1 MRARSTRKTCSVLVV
16 EGDPDLR
23 RGISAII
30 PPPPWPP
37 AHRPRV
43 ARLPSCPMWKPNRG
57 AHAAHEL
64 QMARLRGI
72 APGSQQSAQEL
83 ADAIA
88 RFRQHVPK
96 QTLTAQLAT
105 LELEL
110 HSAIL
115 SHWASVGYRDASHA
129 NDAPGRVVFPPTMND
144 GDDGNVRR
152 IVHDLERLAPSTTS
166 DPMNATVCVALC
178 ELGHFVLGN
187 DNMVMQLTERTELL
201 NVNPF
206 EATPLNPHH
215 VAVAI
220 MGATV
225 YGMANERVG
234 ETEDALL
241 AYERASELYERAQAT
256 RAAPLADEMERWI
269 ETALYR
275 YALLMLHSRSPK
287 AQQALQSYEAHESR
301 WPATFR
307 QPQRRVIRA
316 CLAPAPAPA
325 AAPAA
330 TSAAAGAGAAS
341 GRIAPAATRS
351 PSSDMPATTSPRRP
365 WSLPA
370 PMAPYASI
378 KARAVRLL
386 QQPPG
391 FPRADESNAHVE
403 TLCEQIVSSW
413 RAEYASHS
421 TTEADDVVLLL
432 YGLAGL
438 SFRSQ
443 TITRLLIHMLFATE
457 AYAEAYE
464 LVPKYMALVNTA
476 WTAQGVPPQR
486 DTSALRAVDGPNEY
500 VDTVLLGA
508 HIATRYI
515 HAPAKAHEWT
525 DDLLLV
531 GTTDKSPQHRF
542 TMETPMLARVLRCAG
557 EARLAQARAATP
569 SERASLL
576 EDARV
581 FCRNAVALDGDA
593 SESHYALACILATE
607 RDTETAIQHARIAIE
622 LEPAFVDA
630 WHLTVLLL
638 SARKDFSGARSL
650 AAEALTQIEA
660 DDEQPPLRTFLAS
673 FDVPPSPFAR
683 ACAYIQLLI
692 THNAL
697 VELTH
702 GVQLA
707 LYGQRDLFS
716 AYHARVAPLS
726 PPEPSASA
734 QHVPQFTTPGHH
746 VAASTLEARRA
757 FRAHEATQLL
767 QRLWLVSAASFRR
780 ADNLEQAR
788 CAIAEAEQLDARWAD
803 VWVQLAQ
810 WCLAAGQRTGAAITC
825 LHKALACDTYHTA
838 ASVHLARVLLHEP
851 KREAET
857 SIRSTG
863 EAEDHARETP
873 SRSLGSAENSLQD
886 VAPSLRSHDTCSSS
900 TSTAEA
906 LLRTVTQYRGY
917 DVPEAWHALAQLA
930 KQTAR
935 PTDSQRRALLEALRL
950 EASRPIRAWH
960 EALALRM

>member
-1 MRARSTRKTCSVLVV
+1 
-16 EGDPDLR
+16 
-23 RGISAII
+23 
-30 PPPPWPP
+30 
-37 AHRPRV
+37 
-43 ARLPSCPMWKPNRG
+43 
-57 AHAAHEL
+57 
-64 QMARLRGI
+64 MARLRGI
-72 APGSQQSAQEL
+72 ATGSQQSAHEL

-88 RFRQHVPK
+88 QFRKHVPA

-110 HSAIL
+110 HSAVL
-115 SHWASVGYRDASHA
+115 SHFASVGYRDASHA
-129 NDAPGRVVFPPTMND
+129 NDAPGRVVFPPTM
-144 GDDGNVRR
+144 DDDNVRR
-152 IVHDLERLAPSTTS
+152 IVQDLERLAPSTAS

-187 DNMVMQLTERTELL
+187 DSMVIQLTERTELL
-201 NVNPF
+201 NANPF
-206 EATPLNPHH
+206 AASPLNEHH

-225 YGMANERVG
+225 YGMANERAG

-241 AYERASELYERAQAT
+241 AYERANELHERARAQAT
-256 RAAPLADEMERWI
+256 RATPFVDEMERWT

-287 AQQALQSYEAHESR
+287 AHRALQSYEAHESH
-301 WPATFR
+301 WPTTFR

-316 CLAPAPAPA
+316 CLAPAPAM
-325 AAPAA
+325 AA
-330 TSAAAGAGAAS
+330 TSAAATAAGAGAGAV
-341 GRIAPAATRS
+341 APAAPDATRS
-351 PSSDMPATTSPRRP
+351 PSSVAPATTSPRRP
-365 WSLPA
+365 WLLPA
-370 PMAPYASI
+370 PMASYASI
-378 KARAVRLL
+378 KARATRLL

-391 FPRADESNAHVE
+391 FPRADESNAHAE
-403 TLCEQIVSSW
+403 TLCEQLVSSW
-413 RAEYASHS
+413 RAEYTSHG

-432 YGLAGL
+432 YGLAGI

-443 TITRLLIHMLFATE
+443 TITRLLVHMLFAAE

-486 DTSALRAVDGPNEY
+486 DTKALRAVDGPNEY

-508 HIATRYI
+508 HIATRYVD
-515 HAPAKAHEWT
+515 APAKAHEWT

-531 GTTDKSPQHRF
+531 GTTDKSPHHRF
-542 TMETPMLARVLRCAG
+542 TMDTPMLARVLRCAG

-593 SESHYALACILATE
+593 SESHYALACVLATE
-607 RDTETAIQHARIAIE
+607 RDTETAMQHARNAIE

-660 DDEQPPLRTFLAS
+660 DDEQPPIRTFLAS
-673 FDVPPSPFAR
+673 FDIPPSPFAR
-683 ACAYIQLLI
+683 ACAYMQLLV

-726 PPEPSASA
+726 TPESNSSAE
-734 QHVPQFTTPGHH
+734 HVPHFTTPGIQ

-757 FRAHEATQLL
+757 FRAREATRLL

-838 ASVHLARVLLHEP
+838 ASVHLARVLMHEP
-851 KREAET
+851 EREVDAG
-857 SIRSTG
+857 IRSTG
-863 EAEDHARETP
+863 EAEDHARATP
-873 SRSLGSAENSLQD
+873 SRSLGSADTSLQD
-886 VAPSLRSHDTCSSS
+886 VAPSLRSQDTSTSS
-900 TSTAEA
+900 TSAAEA

-917 DVPEAWHALAQLA
+917 DVPEAWHTLAQLA
-930 KQTAR
+930 KQTSR
-935 PTDSQRRALLEALRL
+935 PTDTQRRALLEALRL
-950 EASRPIRAWH
+950 ESSRPIRAWH

>member
-1 MRARSTRKTCSVLVV
+1 
-16 EGDPDLR
+16 
-23 RGISAII
+23 
-30 PPPPWPP
+30 
-37 AHRPRV
+37 
-43 ARLPSCPMWKPNRG
+43 MWKPNRG
-57 AHAAHEL
+57 AHAAREL

-72 APGSQQSAQEL
+72 APGSQQSAHDV

-88 RFRQHVPK
+88 AFRQHVPA

-115 SHWASVGYRDASHA
+115 SHLASVGYRDASHA
-129 NDAPGRVVFPPTMND
+129 NDAPGRAVFPPTM
-144 GDDGNVRR
+144 DDDERVRR
-152 IVHDLERLAPSTTS
+152 IVHDLERLAPSTAS
-166 DPMNATVCVALC
+166 DPVNATVCVALC
-178 ELGHFVLGN
+178 ELGYFVLGN
-187 DNMVMQLTERTELL
+187 DSMVIQLTERTELL
-201 NVNPF
+201 NADPF
-206 EATPLNPHH
+206 GATPLNEHH

-220 MGATV
+220 LGATV
-225 YGMANERVG
+225 YGMANERAG
-234 ETEDALL
+234 ETDDALF
-241 AYERASELYERAQAT
+241 AYERAHELHERA
-256 RAAPLADEMERWI
+256 RAHTTHQTPLVDEMERWT

-275 YALLMLHSRSPK
+275 YALLLLHARSPK
-287 AQQALQSYEAHESR
+287 AQHALQRYEAHASR

-307 QPQRRVIRA
+307 QPQRRVIQA
-316 CLAPAPAPA
+316 CLAPAPAA
-325 AAPAA
+325 AAPV
-330 TSAAAGAGAAS
+330 
-341 GRIAPAATRS
+341 APAAQPPATPEATRS
-351 PSSDMPATTSPRRP
+351 SASVAPATTSPRRP
-365 WSLPA
+365 LPLPA
-370 PMAPYASI
+370 PMASYASI
-378 KARAVRLL
+378 QARAVRLL

-391 FPRADESNAHVE
+391 FPRADESNAHVD
-403 TLCEQIVSSW
+403 TLCEQLVSSW
-413 RAEYASHS
+413 RAEHASHG
-421 TTEADDVVLLL
+421 TKEADDVVLLL

-438 SFRSQ
+438 SFHSH
-443 TITRLLIHMLFATE
+443 TVTRLLIHMLHAAE

-464 LVPKYMALVNTA
+464 LVPKYIALVHTA

-486 DTSALRAVDGPNEY
+486 DTQGLRAIDGPSEY

-508 HIATRYI
+508 HIATHYI
-515 HAPAKAHEWT
+515 HAPAQAHEWT
-525 DDLLLV
+525 DDLLLI
-531 GTTDKSPQHRF
+531 GTTDKSPEHRF
-542 TMETPMLARVLRCAG
+542 TMPTPMLARVLRCAG

-569 SERASLL
+569 SERATLL
-576 EDARV
+576 DDARV
-581 FCRNAVALDGDA
+581 FLRNAVTLDDDA
-593 SESHYALACILATE
+593 SESHYALACLLATQ
-607 RDTETAIQHARIAIE
+607 RDTDTALLHARRAIE

-638 SARKDFSGARSL
+638 SARKDVAGARSL

-673 FDVPPSPFAR
+673 FDTPPSPFAR
-683 ACAYIQLLI
+683 ACAYMQLLI

-726 PPEPSASA
+726 TPHAPAEQAPR
-734 QHVPQFTTPGHH
+734 FTTPGPE
-746 VAASTLEARRA
+746 VAASTLEARRT
-757 FRAHEATQLL
+757 FRAREATRLL

-788 CAIAEAEQLDARWAD
+788 CAIAEAEQLDARCAD

-838 ASVHLARVLLHEP
+838 ARVHLARVLLHEP
-851 KREAET
+851 KHEADA
-857 SIRSTG
+857 SIRSPR
-863 EAEDHARETP
+863 EAEDHARSTP
-873 SRSLGSAENSLQD
+873 SRSLGSTAHSLQD
-886 VAPSLRSHDTCSSS
+886 VEPSFRTPDASSTSS

-906 LLRTVTQYRGY
+906 LLRTVTQSHGY

-930 KQTAR
+930 KQTSR
-935 PTDSQRRALLEALRL
+935 PTDTQRRALLEALRL